1 MDSRSWLLLEADPPQ
16 LQLPEDLR
24 ARDPFGGRDCGWV
37 AQMRPFVRHYAA
49 PGARVFDPFCGFGTT
64 LLAAALEGRA
74 GCGLEID
81 PARAQLARERL
92 QRHGVDAPV
101 AVGGLPATPAPA
113 PFALCLTNVPYFGCR
128 WPDAAGA
135 QPDQLYLER
144 DYEAYL
150 QRLRD
155 VFHSARAALPEGGY
169 CIAMA
174 ENLNL
179 HGRMLPLAWDLAQLL
194 GALFVA
200 REERLLC
207 YARQPR
213 ALAPGDAATDR
224 SHEYALVFQKQRERI
239 CLDSTAEELRALRE
253 AGFAFRLYGSYARW
267 LDEPNPTGAREP
279 ADADLLLPD
288 DQEAFDRLLWW
299 LHERHYRL
307 TLWGEPLHPPLRLPR
322 LREHWYVRAQRRDR
336 LGRLVR
342 LDLALAD
349 QAGRQDPAARP
360 D

>member
-1 MDSRSWLLLEADPPQ
+1 MDSRSWLVLQPDPPE
-16 LQLPEDLR
+16 LQLPDDLR

-37 AQMRPFVRHYAA
+37 AQMRPFARHYAA

-81 PARAQLARERL
+81 AARAELARERL
-92 QRHGVDAPV
+92 RRHGVDAPV
-101 AVGGLPATPAPA
+101 ATGSLPDTPAPA
-113 PFALCLTNVPYFGCR
+113 PFELCLTNVPYFGCR
-128 WPDAAGA
+128 WPDDGDAHAG
-135 QPDQLYLER
+135 QLYLER

-150 QRLRD
+150 RRLRD
-155 VFHSARAALPEGGY
+155 LFHAVRGALPEGGY
-169 CIAMA
+169 CIVMA
-174 ENLNL
+174 ENINL
-179 HGRMLPLAWDLAQLL
+179 DGRSLPLAWDLAGIL
-194 GALFVA
+194 GSLFVA

-207 YARQPR
+207 YEREPR
-213 ALAPGDAATDR
+213 ALASGDAGTDR

-239 CLDSTAEELRALRE
+239 CLDSTRDELQALRD
-253 AGFAFRLYGSYARW
+253 AGFAFGLYGSFPRW
-267 LDEPNPTGAREP
+267 LADPGAREP

-288 DQEAFDRLLWW
+288 DQAEFDRLLWW

-307 TLWGEPLHPPLRLPR
+307 SLWGEPLQPPLRLPR

-342 LDLALAD
+342 LDLSLAGHAEQ
-349 QAGRQDPAARP
+349 QAQPPLR
-360 D
+360 

>member
-1 MDSRSWLLLEADPPQ
+1 MDSRSWLVLEPDPPQ
-16 LQLPEDLR
+16 LRLPDDLR

-49 PGARVFDPFCGFGTT
+49 PGARVFDPFCGFATT
-64 LLAAALEGRA
+64 LLAAALEGRR

-92 QRHGVDAPV
+92 QRHGIDAPV
-101 AVGGLPATPAPA
+101 AVGSLPDAPA
-113 PFALCLTNVPYFGCR
+113 PLPFDLCLTNAPYFGCR
-128 WPDAAGA
+128 WPHPADAPAGA
-135 QPDQLYLER
+135 PGADAGQLYLER

-150 QRLRD
+150 RRLRD
-155 VFHSARAALPEGGY
+155 IFHAVRAALPEGGY

-179 HGRMLPLAWDLAQLL
+179 GGRTLPLAWDLARIL

-207 YARQPR
+207 YARDPR
-213 ALAPGDAATDR
+213 PLAPGDASTDR

-239 CLDSTAEELRALRE
+239 CLDSTGDELQALRE
-253 AGFAFRLYGSYARW
+253 AGFAFELHGSYPRW
-267 LDEPNPTGAREP
+267 LADPHARAP

-288 DQEAFDRLLWW
+288 DQAEFDRLLWW
-299 LHERHYRL
+299 LYERGYGL
-307 TLWGEPLHPPLRLPR
+307 ALWGDPVHPPLRLPR
-322 LREHWYVRAQRRDR
+322 LRERWYLRAQRRDR

-342 LDLALAD
+342 LDLSLAA
-349 QAGRQDPAARP
+349 QTER
-360 D
+360 

>member
-1 MDSRSWLLLEADPPQ
+1 MDSRSWLLLEPDPPE
-16 LQLPEDLR
+16 LHLPDDLR

-37 AQMRPFVRHYAA
+37 AQMRPFARHYAA

-92 QRHGVDAPV
+92 RRHGIDAPI
-101 AVGGLPATPAPA
+101 AAGALPDTPAPA
-113 PFALCLTNVPYFGCR
+113 RFDLCLTNVPYFGCR
-128 WPDAAGA
+128 WPGEAEAQAG
-135 QPDQLYLER
+135 QLYLER
-144 DYEAYL
+144 DYETYL
-150 QRLRD
+150 RRLRD
-155 VFHSARAALPEGGY
+155 LFHAVRGALPEDGY
-169 CIAMA
+169 CIVMA

-179 HGRMLPLAWDLAQLL
+179 DGRMLPLAWDLARIL

-200 REERLLC
+200 RDERLLC
-207 YARQPR
+207 YRRQARTL
-213 ALAPGDAATDR
+213 ALGDARSDR

-239 CLDSTAEELRALRE
+239 CLDSTRDTLQALRD
-253 AGFAFRLYGSYARW
+253 AGFGFELYGSYPRW
-267 LDEPNPTGAREP
+267 LADPSAREP

-288 DQEAFDRLLWW
+288 DQAEFDRLLWW
-299 LHERHYRL
+299 LHERDYAL
-307 TLWGEPLHPPLRLPR
+307 SLWGEPLRPPLRLPR

-342 LDLALAD
+342 LDLSLAD
-349 QAGRQDPAARP
+349 QAER
-360 D
+360 